1 MNHHNT
7 TAYGIHK
14 NKTHGKEEQRN
25 EGGVI
30 TFKPMGMDILR
41 GC

>member
-7 TAYGIHK
+7 TACGIHK
-14 NKTHGKEEQRN
+14 NKTHGKKEQRN

-41 GC
+41 DC